1 MRWRQTRVL
10 AATIRHSPGPRAEL
24 FYGLA
29 APESLGV
36 ARRPTHSHPHDPTD
50 EDRAP
55 HSSCTLAMLARC
67 CLGVGARGAA
77 GMNTNTCIGNN
88 RARDLDGHQ
97 SRPSPRRSSPSSEC
111 RIESSADILRLV

>member
-55 HSSCTLAMLARC
+55 YSSCISAV
-67 CLGVGARGAA
+67 LGWPAVGSGSAA
-77 GMNTNTCIGNN
+77 SPGWFPLSPPAGGC
-88 RARDLDGHQ
+88 D
-97 SRPSPRRSSPSSEC
+97 SR
-111 RIESSADILRLV
+111 

>member
-55 HSSCTLAMLARC
+55 YSSCTSAPGACPSSLARSH
-67 CLGVGARGAA
+67 GRGLAIKEA
-77 GMNTNTCIGNN
+77 S
-88 RARDLDGHQ
+88 RA
-97 SRPSPRRSSPSSEC
+97 
-111 RIESSADILRLV
+111 